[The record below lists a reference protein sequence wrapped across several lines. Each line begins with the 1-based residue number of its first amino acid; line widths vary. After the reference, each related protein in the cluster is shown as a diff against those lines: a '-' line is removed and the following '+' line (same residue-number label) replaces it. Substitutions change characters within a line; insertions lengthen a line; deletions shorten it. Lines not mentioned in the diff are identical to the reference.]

1 MAIGAGE
8 HRALRSGIAIE
19 WWSIAWMTVEAVVSL
34 AAARAA
40 GSVAL
45 LAFGADSAIELVSAA
60 VLLRRLGV
68 ERGGGSA
75 ARVASA
81 ERRASWVT
89 GGLLLLLAAWVVA
102 VAAADLFHQAPPDAS
117 LPGLVIAAASTV
129 VMPWIVRQKR
139 RVAARIGSAALKA
152 DAGCGVV
159 CTYMAGTLLVGLAL
173 RAAFG
178 WWWADPVAA
187 LGIVYFI
194 VREGWEAIEAARGR
208 TDGCGRCGS

>member
-1 MAIGAGE
+1 MAGRAVDG
-8 HRALRSGIAIE
+8 RALRRGIAVE

-34 AAARAA
+34 AAALTA

-45 LAFGADSAIELVSAA
+45 LAFGADSAIEIVSAA
-60 VLLRRLGV
+60 VVLRRLGL
-68 ERGGGSA
+68 EQGGGSA
-75 ARVASA
+75 ARVATA

-89 GGLLLLLAAWVVA
+89 GVLLLLLAGWVVGDAA
-102 VAAADLFHQAPPDAS
+102 VDLLRHVRPEAS
-117 LPGLVIAAASTV
+117 APGLAIAAASTV

-139 RVAARIGSAALKA
+139 CVAAQIGSIALKA
-152 DAGCGVV
+152 DAACGVV
-159 CTYMAGTLLVGLAL
+159 CAYMAATLLVGLVV

-208 TDGCGRCGS
+208 GDGCGCCGS